1 MKNHP
6 IKIGASTMT
15 LSKEYR
21 LRVVEIA
28 CKIRLDREVSLEDMI
43 WFNKLIE
50 ANPHARGIAERFAR

>member
-1 MKNHP
+1 
-6 IKIGASTMT
+6 MT